1 MNTQY
6 HGVHRILR
14 AFVNSWNG
22 LKSAFCTQAAFRQD
36 LLLCAVA
43 TVALIFIPVGMG
55 DKILMFF
62 SLWLIIIAE
71 LINTAIETV
80 IDRIGPEYHEMSKC
94 AKDIGSAI
102 VLITITGVVLFWA
115 AIVFMNT
122 LF

>member
-1 MNTQY
+1 MNIQY
-6 HGVHRILR
+6 YGVHRILR

-22 LKSAFCTQAAFRQD
+22 LKSTFCTQAAFRQD

-43 TVALIFIPVGMG
+43 TVALIFIPFGMV

-62 SLWLIIIAE
+62 SLWFIIIAE

-80 IDRIGPEYHEMSKC
+80 IDRIGLEYHEMSKR
-94 AKDIGSAI
+94 AKDIGSAV

-115 AIVFMNT
+115 VMIFINT
-122 LF
+122 L